1 VLELNEVLVPVD
13 LSAASR
19 ATFDRAQTL
28 VTGENPVIIL
38 LYVIDPSLV
47 NALSNAGLGS
57 PAEVARQL
65 KAKAQDE
72 MARMAESAG
81 ALEVT
86 QVVSEGI
93 PFYEISRHA
102 DEFAVDAVVIGK
114 TGSRDVREALFFGST
129 AEKVVRVC
137 RQPVIVLSDSGRE
150 A

>member
-57 PAEVARQL
+57 PAEV
-65 KAKAQDE
+65 
-72 MARMAESAG
+72 ARMAESAG